1 MNLLLIV
8 GAVVGF
14 LAVEWGVSVWA
25 VVIGWVALSLVS
37 Y

>member
-1 MNLLLIV
+1 MNLLLVV

-14 LAVEWGVSVWA
+14 LAVEYGISIWA
-25 VVIGWVALSLVS
+25 VVIGWVGLSLVS

>member
-8 GAVVGF
+8 AALVGF
-14 LAVEWGVSVWA
+14 LAVEYGISIWA
-25 VVIGWVALSLVS
+25 VVIGRVALSVVS